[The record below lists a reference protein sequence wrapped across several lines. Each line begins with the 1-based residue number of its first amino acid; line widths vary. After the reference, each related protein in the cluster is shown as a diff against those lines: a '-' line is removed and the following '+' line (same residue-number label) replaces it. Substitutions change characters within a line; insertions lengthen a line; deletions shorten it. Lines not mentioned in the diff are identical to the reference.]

1 MEPLFWPRADQLPVR
16 NLRRQLTHG
25 QLFWREVG
33 QGPAVVFLHG
43 SWSDGDQWRD
53 VLAKLGQSNHGLA
66 PDLVGFGESQRL
78 QDKSEYSI
86 AMEVDTLAELF
97 ESLRL
102 RAVVLVGHSL
112 GAWVAVRYA
121 LRYPEQVKALCV
133 LEPEGVTYEPQRW
146 RRERWLASPLG
157 GLWLAITKPFA
168 RKSLPGKPS
177 SWLQNYQLQQLLKQ
191 SPTACRLLFQR
202 RRKELE
208 SETVGNQ
215 LANLDMPIVVL
226 QGEGAG
232 ITSQRLTQTF
242 VMASANAV
250 VKSLPGNDE
259 LPSYGADAIA
269 GFLKQWLPTV

>member
-1 MEPLFWPRADQLPVR
+1 MEPLFWPRAGQRPVR

-25 QLFWREVG
+25 QLFWREIG
-33 QGPAVVFLHG
+33 QGTAVVFLHG
-43 SWSDGDQWRD
+43 SWTDGDQWRD
-53 VLAKLGQSNHGLA
+53 VLVKLGQSHHCLA
-66 PDLVGFGESQRL
+66 PDLIGFGESQRL
-78 QDKSEYSI
+78 QDKSAYAI
-86 AMEVDTLAELF
+86 AMEVETLAELF

-102 RAVVLVGHSL
+102 KAVVLVGHSL
-112 GAWVAVRYA
+112 GAWVAARYA
-121 LRYPEQVKALCV
+121 LQYPQQVKALCV
-133 LEPEGVTYEPQRW
+133 LEPEGIVYDPQRW
-146 RRERWLASPLG
+146 RQERWLASRFG

-177 SWLQNYQLQQLLKQ
+177 FWLQNYHLRQLLKK

-215 LANLDMPIVVL
+215 LASLDMPIVVL

-232 ITSQRLTQTF
+232 KTSQRLVQTF
-242 VMASANAV
+242 VGASANAV
-250 VKSLPGNDE
+250 VKIVPGNDE

-269 GFLKQWLPTV
+269 DFLKQWLPTV